1 MNGMD
6 KLHFRLRLIAASL
19 LIGVSFFAVAGPPRA
34 FAHGGEDHGEKKPE
48 VTTADNGTVSRTMR
62 VGDLELLLKHSL
74 LEPDAAAAGGLFL
87 TRFTTNEPL
96 DAADIRME
104 VESANGSVTQI
115 LTEKTEAPGTFTL
128 KIPALPEGS
137 YTLRAT
143 TAIGGK
149 TETATFSGVEVAHKG
164 APSASTGDGSW
175 AGYALTGL
183 LFLIGVSL
191 FSALVYLAARV
202 LRDKPLSEEAVSA

>member
-1 MNGMD
+1 MRSITKDVCTIKRVVMAM
-6 KLHFRLRLIAASL
+6 L
-19 LIGVSFFAVAGPPRA
+19 VSFTLAWTGNVATV
-34 FAHGGEDHGEKKPE
+34 FAHGGEDHSEKKPA
-48 VTTADNGTVSRTMR
+48 VTKTENGTVSRTAR
-62 VGDLELLLKHSL
+62 IGDLEILLKHSL

-96 DAADIRME
+96 DAADIKIE

-175 AGYALTGL
+175 AGYALTAL
-183 LFLIGVSL
+183 LFLIGLSL